1 LDIDV
6 EAIYRKYGP
15 MVLRRCN
22 YLLKN
27 EQKALD
33 AMQDTFV
40 KVLRYQN
47 KLNSKALSSL
57 LYRIATNTCLN
68 IIRSETRRPN
78 ILQDDILYHIAS
90 SDDPEQR
97 FFHRD
102 LINAIFQSEKAS
114 TKVMAVLHYV
124 DGLTLEQVS
133 KEVKLSVSGVRKRL
147 KLLKSKLKE
156 KREVYL

>member
-15 MVLRRCN
+15 MVLRRCKF
-22 YLLKN
+22 LLKN

-40 KVLRYQN
+40 KLLRYKN
-47 KLNSKALSSL
+47 KLHSKALSSL
-57 LYRIATNTCLN
+57 LYRIATNVCLN
-68 IIRSETRRPN
+68 IIRAETRRPRTVEDN
-78 ILQDDILYHIAS
+78 ILYQIAS
-90 SDDPEQR
+90 DEDEEQR
-97 FFHRD
+97 FLHKD
-102 LINAIFQSEKAS
+102 LIDKIFQSEKAS
-114 TKVMAVLHYV
+114 TRVMAVLHYV

-133 KEVKLSVSGVRKRL
+133 KEVELSVSGVRKRL
-147 KLLKSKLKE
+147 RQLKSKLTQ